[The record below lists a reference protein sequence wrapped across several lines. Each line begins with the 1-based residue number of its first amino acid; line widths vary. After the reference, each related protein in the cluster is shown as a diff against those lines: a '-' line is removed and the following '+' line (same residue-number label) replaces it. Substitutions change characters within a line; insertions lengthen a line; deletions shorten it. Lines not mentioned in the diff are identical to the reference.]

1 MQGVDLCLRADAT
14 TIANGTTT
22 LFAALNRCLAEHNRE
37 PQPLVSTQARR
48 TDPRQGEWPECS
60 VRWAK
65 T

>member
-1 MQGVDLCLRADAT
+1 MRGVDLCLHADAT

-22 LFAALNRCLAEHNRE
+22 LFAALNRCLAEHNRD
-37 PQPLVSTQARR
+37 PQPLVRPKRADQILAEVN
-48 TDPRQGEWPECS
+48 GLNAS